1 MQFFDEKRELSKK
14 LNKME
19 DKRKEQIGKL
29 DQKLNQNISKEEKEG
44 YSKKREKNMEKM
56 FKY

>member
-29 DQKLNQNISKEEKEG
+29 DQKLNQSISKEEKEG